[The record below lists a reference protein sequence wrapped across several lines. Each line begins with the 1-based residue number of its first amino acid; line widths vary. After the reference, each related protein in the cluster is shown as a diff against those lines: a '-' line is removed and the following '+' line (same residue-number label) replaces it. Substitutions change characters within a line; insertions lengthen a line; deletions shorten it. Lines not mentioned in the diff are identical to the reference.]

1 MDGTN
6 YVLTTHIL
14 STIPSSTVLHLI
26 RNRVQSQG
34 YVEHPYVGVAA
45 WTKSTPSAIAEVKRA
60 VGGPEQSEFVPLPE
74 SRHEVQMVADDL
86 PKPSTILLGEDATET
101 RFKELPLR
109 DYGVLHLALHGY
121 ADLNYP
127 DRSALVF
134 APENGQTDDGLLQV
148 REIRKLTLNASL
160 VTLSACDT
168 GLGPVGEAGVANLA
182 NAFVE
187 AGAQTIVSA
196 LWDLEDHATAR
207 LMAQFYSRL
216 SQGMGKAEALQ
227 QAQLELAHAGLS
239 PYYWASFEVVGDPS
253 GHLYPGLPVALS
265 STSNLRYGE
274 TTSK

>member
-6 YVLTTHIL
+6 YVLTTHIF

-134 APENGQTDDGLLQV
+134 APENGHSDDGLLQV

-207 LMAQFYSRL
+207 LMAQFYTRL

-253 GHLYPGLPVALS
+253 GHLYPGLPAALS
-265 STSNLRYGE
+265 STSNLRNGE